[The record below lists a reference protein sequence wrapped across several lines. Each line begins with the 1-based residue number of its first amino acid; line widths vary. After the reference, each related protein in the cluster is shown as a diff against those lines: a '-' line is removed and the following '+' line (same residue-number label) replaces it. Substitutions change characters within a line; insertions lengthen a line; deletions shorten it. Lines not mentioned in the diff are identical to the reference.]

1 MDSVLLVVH
10 VMLIGQEV
18 EHHVN
23 VTEPAESLV
32 TCFPAVYQSLFHFG
46 M

>member
-1 MDSVLLVVH
+1 MYSVLLVVH

-18 EHHVN
+18 EHHV
-23 VTEPAESLV
+23 TEPAESLF